1 MRGKWQGSWK
11 MSKDAEKILYRMI
24 QPNAD
29 QRCTAPEALQDP
41 YWDLPSPTSAHK
53 PGGIPCRS
61 RSRDAISPSSSRRV
75 FKTRQSGRKHAEV
88 NQIDKENVPITAP
101 NMKKGPGR
109 QRVLSGTDGEYLF
122 PFWEG

>member
-1 MRGKWQGSWK
+1 
-11 MSKDAEKILYRMI
+11 MI

-41 YWDLPSPTSAHK
+41 YWDLPSPASAHK

-61 RSRDAISPSSSRRV
+61 RSRDAISPSSRRV
-75 FKTRQSGRKHAEV
+75 FKTRQSGRKHVEV
-88 NQIDKENVPITAP
+88 NQIDKENVPMTAP

-109 QRVLSGTDGEYLF
+109 QRVLSGTDGEYHF

>member
-1 MRGKWQGSWK
+1 
-11 MSKDAEKILYRMI
+11 MSKDVEKILHRMI

-41 YWDLPSPTSAHK
+41 YWDLPSPASVHK

-61 RSRDAISPSSSRRV
+61 RSRDAISPSSRRV

-88 NQIDKENVPITAP
+88 NQIDKENVPMTAP

-109 QRVLSGTDGEYLF
+109 QRVLSGTDGEYHF